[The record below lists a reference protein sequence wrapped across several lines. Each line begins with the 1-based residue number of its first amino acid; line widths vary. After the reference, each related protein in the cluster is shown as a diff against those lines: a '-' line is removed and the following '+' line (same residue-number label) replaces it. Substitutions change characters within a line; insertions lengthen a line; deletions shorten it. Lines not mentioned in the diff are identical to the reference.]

1 MTYTSK
7 DVKFPFLFS
16 FFSANSGFKGMFSL
30 AVVVRL
36 FFVAVL
42 VFLGSSSVISSLQN
56 RAGANVTLPQG
67 FSVFG
72 SRNLVTAN

>member
-1 MTYTSK
+1 
-7 DVKFPFLFS
+7 
-16 FFSANSGFKGMFSL
+16 MFSL

-56 RAGANVTLPQG
+56 RA
-67 FSVFG
+67 
-72 SRNLVTAN
+72 